1 MKNAIASMITT
12 TCLLLTANAVAT
24 EMPELAKK
32 NGCTACHAIDKKL
45 VGPAWIDVAKKYK
58 GVAKYKYAKNG
69 SNAPD
74 AKEYPLL
81 QGLMLKVSQGGH
93 GNWGSIDMPANDS
106 SGKKQP
112 AIKTLVKFILGL
124 AKK

>member
-1 MKNAIASMITT
+1 MKLVIVSTISTASIMLAT
-12 TCLLLTANAVAT
+12 NAVAT
-24 EMPELAKK
+24 EMPDLAKK
-32 NGCTACHAIDKKL
+32 NGCTTCHAIDKKV
-45 VGPAWIDVAKKYK
+45 VGPAWMDVSKKYK
-58 GVAKYKYAKNG
+58 GVAKYKYSKNG

-81 QGLMLKVSQGGH
+81 QGLMLKVSKGGH
-93 GNWGSIDMPANDS
+93 GNWGSVDMIPNDP

-112 AIKTLVKFILGL
+112 AIKTLVKFVLGL